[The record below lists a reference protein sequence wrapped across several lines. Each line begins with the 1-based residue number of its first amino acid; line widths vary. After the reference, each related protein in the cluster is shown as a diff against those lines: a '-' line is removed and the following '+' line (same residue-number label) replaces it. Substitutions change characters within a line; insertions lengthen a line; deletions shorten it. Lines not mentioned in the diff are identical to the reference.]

1 MGGHGNKV
9 TKGFFLKAKY
19 SILHYFLPKF
29 DVKNVENM
37 QNSQKLYNL
46 LCSKKKKIWTSG
58 LVTISPGQTGQI
70 WTPGCPQINQE
81 EMGFV
86 VRKSTFVHIQLAK
99 ISIILCI

>member
-1 MGGHGNKV
+1 MKRCKNVRQVDYSSKNSYMGGHGNKV

-29 DVKNVENM
+29 DVKNVENT

-58 LVTISPGQTGQI
+58 LVTISLGQTGQI
-70 WTPGCPQINQE
+70 
-81 EMGFV
+81 
-86 VRKSTFVHIQLAK
+86 
-99 ISIILCI
+99 